1 MKSTRL
7 AGLAAGAIIAPLVLA
22 GCSGATEAPE
32 AGATSGTLTVWMM
45 TGGPGDKP
53 IIEDVNAAFEK
64 KYPDMDVKVEIQ
76 QWDNIAT
83 KLTTALASGNGPDI
97 VEMGNTQTPLQ
108 TYSGGLLDITDDKAS
123 FEESDTWLAG
133 LADPSTLDGR
143 LYATPLYGGTKVVM
157 YNKQMFA
164 DAGISAPPETLDE
177 LMAVC
182 GTLATANAATDN
194 FSGFYMPGQYYFAGV
209 PFIFGAGGD
218 VAVQKDGE
226 WTATMSSAKAVEG
239 LTAFKDFQNTCST
252 PSSVGVNTNNPDQ
265 TQIFADGQAAMAY
278 VRGWEPAAVVEK
290 NPEMEGNIGYFI
302 MPGYTADEPLPV
314 IVAGSTIGIAADTK
328 FPEAAKDYLRI
339 ITGADMQA
347 RFGSELNLIPISPAF
362 TPEDMPEHM
371 LIASEAAKSNKSLPA
386 SPGQS
391 TLESE
396 RYNEQFFASIVGG
409 ADLEKAAADYDTYVT
424 KTLNAYGD

>member
-1 MKSTRL
+1 MKTTRL
-7 AGLAAGAIIAPLVLA
+7 TGIAAATLIVPLALA
-22 GCSGATEAPE
+22 GCSS
-32 AGATSGTLTVWMM
+32 AGPDADGGETSGTLTVWMM

-53 IIEDVNAAFEK
+53 IIEDVNAAFQE

-108 TYSGGLLDITDDKAS
+108 TYSGGLLDITDDKGS
-123 FEESDTWLAG
+123 FEDSDSWLAG

-164 DAGISAPPETLDE
+164 DAGITELPATLDE
-177 LMAVC
+177 LMAAC
-182 GTLATANAATDN
+182 GTLATANAETAN

-218 VAVQKDGE
+218 VAVQEDGQ
-226 WTATMSSAKAVEG
+226 WKATMSSKKAVEG
-239 LTAFKDFQNTCST
+239 LTAFTEFQNTCST

-290 NPEMEGNIGYFI
+290 NPEMEGNIGYFV
-302 MPGYTADEPLPV
+302 MPGYEEGEPLPV
-314 IVAGSTIGIAADTK
+314 IVAGSTIGIAADTDY
-328 FPEAAKDYLRI
+328 PEAAKEYLRV
-339 ITGADMQA
+339 ITGAQMQA
-347 RFGSELNLIPISPAF
+347 RFGSELNLIPISPTF
-362 TPEDMPEHM
+362 TPDDMPEHM
-371 LIASEAAKSNKSLPA
+371 LVASEAAKSNKSLPA

-396 RYNEQFFASIVGG
+396 RYNEQFFSSVVGG
-409 ADLEKAAADYDTYVT
+409 ADLAKATADYDAYVT